1 VGRGGEQ
8 AREKDGTGGGCCFP
22 CSLTRRPPWMVDPR
36 HSMACPMAS
45 RRANPK
51 TSQAEGKRGCERGA
65 PLPLP
70 LPSRCQPAHPS
81 LARSGFRNGSRG
93 RGQEDAGERGGR
105 RRGGDLRSHPRM
117 VLRDHPHVAWCVL
130 LLCASYSLRSSAA
143 HRDALLSC
151 RPHTLSLRS
160 SDILLSSLPAHADPR
175 VFALARG
182 SILVATKW

>member
-1 VGRGGEQ
+1 
-8 AREKDGTGGGCCFP
+8 
-22 CSLTRRPPWMVDPR
+22 MVDSR

-51 TSQAEGKRGCERGA
+51 ISQVEGKRGCERGA

-70 LPSRCQPAHPS
+70 LPSLRQPAHPS
-81 LARSGFRNGSRG
+81 LACSGFRNGSRG
-93 RGQEDAGERGGR
+93 RDQKDAGERGGR
-105 RRGGDLRSHPRM
+105 RRGGDLRSHPGM
-117 VLRDHPHVAWCVL
+117 VLRDQPHVARCIL
-130 LLCASYSLRSSAA
+130 LLCASYSLRSSVA
-143 HRDALLSC
+143 HHDALLSC

-182 SILVATKW
+182 SILVATKWQVRHTL